1 MRITYR
7 RRFVVGVLASLL
19 SGLLAST
26 ASAAVPL
33 GGGASIVVG
42 EGYCTLTTVGH
53 DNTGELVGFTAAHCG
68 GLGARVRAKPSDGSV
83 VAANGDLDYANNGRV
98 VRKHIA
104 WRLAARCL
112 LHLAGNRAFQLD
124 QSGRRSGNRIYRLL
138 PHSRNHLLLRRRRG
152 RPKRQH
158 FAMVRGRAGCHPGAA
173 HSAGLPG
180 GHADLDQTNRVDL
193 GGRTQR
199 PAGRQL

>member
-83 VAANGDLDYANNGRV
+83 VAANGDLDYAVIKFDPAKAAPIANIAGFATL
-98 VRKHIA
+98 HIRSCRI
-104 WRLAARCL
+104 RLNQSPPRGWWMPV
-112 LHLAGNRAFQLD
+112 AGSRSPPPATQT
-124 QSGRRSGNRIYRLL
+124 GTRRTCVTT
-138 PHSRNHLLLRRRRG
+138 
-152 RPKRQH
+152 RPSTPR
-158 FAMVRGRAGCHPGAA
+158 
-173 HSAGLPG
+173 
-180 GHADLDQTNRVDL
+180 L
-193 GGRTQR
+193 GGLR
-199 PAGRQL
+199 